1 MCASDR
7 WCFPSRRLVPARVLP
22 PAQGVALATRALCPL
37 RRGQVPGCP
46 RGAWRAVPVWCLP
59 ERRCQLVR
67 GVARGDK
74 PALRRVVRGV
84 VGADRPAGGGS
95 PPDRRRVFIPGR
107 QTTARSETA
116 NLGSGAGSEAARR
129 RTHTTIMTAASR
141 PVTCQLIWRGDREA
155 QAGAHGRTPLRR
167 VVCGGA
173 GGRQHFFRG
182 INPYNVAACGNVV
195 EPRAPGCGARVLSRR
210 IRGTR
215 NRAQHLR
222 SAHARGMVP
231 ATFSQGQL
239 TPGGG
244 GFAAER
250 IGLDSVVTQAALCG
264 CGRDH
269 GCTGLWP
276 WLNSQGHKVRTKFPS
291 VGFSPRR
298 GTVVRA
304 VTVSQ

>member
-1 MCASDR
+1 M
-7 WCFPSRRLVPARVLP
+7 LM
-22 PAQGVALATRALCPL
+22 VAP
-37 RRGQVPGCP
+37 
-46 RGAWRAVPVWCLP
+46 
-59 ERRCQLVR
+59 
-67 GVARGDK
+67 
-74 PALRRVVRGV
+74 
-84 VGADRPAGGGS
+84 
-95 PPDRRRVFIPGR
+95 
-107 QTTARSETA
+107 
-116 NLGSGAGSEAARR
+116 
-129 RTHTTIMTAASR
+129 
-141 PVTCQLIWRGDREA
+141 
-155 QAGAHGRTPLRR
+155 PLRR
-167 VVCGGA
+167 VVCRGA
-173 GGRQHFFRG
+173 GGRQALFRG
-182 INPYNVAACGNVV
+182 IDPYNVAPCGNVV

-291 VGFSPRR
+291 VGFSPAEGNRR
-298 GTVVRA
+298 SGGHCLTVRQRGPYPAGCELPRCDLRA
-304 VTVSQ
+304 S